1 MTQPNYQQ
9 RSTTTAGR
17 PNAQRAQQFAPKARD
32 GEIEVAKGGSVKQGE
47 YVARMAMSQAQR
59 RDLEAV
65 KAAVEMEAA
74 LTADDFFYSWTVKSK
89 DGPKLVE
96 GISID
101 GALILLSNWG
111 NCICKPELLE
121 DEAPTHWLFKVTFI
135 DLERGFQMER
145 LFRQRKSE
153 SHQRSDGERL
163 QDIAFQIGQS
173 KAIRNLVLNS
183 LPAWLQDAALAAA
196 KKAAEKSFGDVP
208 VEFAK
213 FVTAL
218 AKHGVTKE
226 MILAKLGKVESD
238 VVASDLVNLRGIGRA
253 VRDGQTTIA
262 REFWGELGND
272 DNDGPDPEAQQ
283 PTQTQAATP
292 TATAAEKPA
301 EKPQETPAAQ
311 TAASPPPAAQAA
323 EKAPVKQDT
332 KKGPAPREPGDDLP
346 SPRPIGKRNGPDG
359 IAAVW
364 AIRIWEAY
372 MASERTTMTA
382 EERAEGLVRMV
393 SNKRGVAGEIA
404 GVKFSPSGPG
414 DEERVSEIVDVVR
427 DAVAYQIASA
437 ENEAER
443 DVVDLVRG
451 LTEYA
456 AMLDD
461 MGKDDPAYVV
471 LMMRARAWLR
481 ERE

>member
-1 MTQPNYQQ
+1 MTQQSHQQ
-9 RSTTTAGR
+9 RTTTGR
-17 PNAQRAQQFAPKARD
+17 PNAQRAQQFAPKAKE
-32 GEIEVAKGGSVKQGE
+32 GEIELHRGGGTKQGE

-121 DEAPTHWLFKVTFI
+121 DEQPTHWLFSVTFI

-153 SHQRSDGERL
+153 SHQRGDAERL
-163 QDIAFQIGQS
+163 QDIAFQVGQS

-196 KKAAEKSFGDVP
+196 KKAAEKSFDDVP
-208 VEFAK
+208 VEFGK
-213 FVTAL
+213 FVVAL

-226 MILAKLGKVESD
+226 MILAKLGKAEGD

-272 DNDGPDPEAQQ
+272 GNDDSDGPEVVTQQAQQ
-283 PTQTQAATP
+283 PTQTQASPPAPTPPAT
-292 TATAAEKPA
+292 TAT
-301 EKPQETPAAQ
+301 EKPQEAA
-311 TAASPPPAAQAA
+311 TPPAAQAA
-323 EKAPVKQDT
+323 VTPPVAEKAPAKQDA
-332 KKGPAPREPGDDLP
+332 KKGAAPREPGDDLAGCDERRMAQTDWFP
-346 SPRPIGKRNGPDG
+346 PGPFAFWRSRWLLQGCPTGESPWTGGSVPGGDLHDKRADNDDSGGARRGPGANGLEQARRRGRDRRRQ
-359 IAAVW
+359 VL
-364 AIRIWEAY
+364 
-372 MASERTTMTA
+372 SER
-382 EERAEGLVRMV
+382 
-393 SNKRGVAGEIA
+393 
-404 GVKFSPSGPG
+404 
-414 DEERVSEIVDVVR
+414 
-427 DAVAYQIASA
+427 
-437 ENEAER
+437 
-443 DVVDLVRG
+443 
-451 LTEYA
+451 
-456 AMLDD
+456 
-461 MGKDDPAYVV
+461 
-471 LMMRARAWLR
+471 AW
-481 ERE
+481 

>member
-1 MTQPNYQQ
+1 MSQPSYQQ
-9 RSTTTAGR
+9 QRTTTTAGR
-17 PNAQRAQQFAPKARD
+17 PSAQRAQQFAPKARD

-121 DEAPTHWLFKVTFI
+121 DEQPTHWLFSVTFI

-196 KKAAEKSFGDVP
+196 KKAAEKSFDDVP
-208 VEFAK
+208 AEFAK
-213 FVTAL
+213 FVVAL

-226 MILAKLGKVESD
+226 MILAKLGKAESD

-272 DNDGPDPEAQQ
+272 DDGPEVVTQQ
-283 PTQTQAATP
+283 PPQTQAQASAPVPATP
-292 TATAAEKPA
+292 PATEKTQEAPA
-301 EKPQETPAAQ
+301 TQAAQ
-311 TAASPPPAAQAA
+311 ATPPPPAA
-323 EKAPVKQDT
+323 EKASAKQET
-332 KKGPAPREPGDDLP
+332 KKPATREPGDD
-346 SPRPIGKRNGPDG
+346 G
-359 IAAVW
+359 
-364 AIRIWEAY
+364 
-372 MASERTTMTA
+372 
-382 EERAEGLVRMV
+382 
-393 SNKRGVAGEIA
+393 
-404 GVKFSPSGPG
+404 
-414 DEERVSEIVDVVR
+414 
-427 DAVAYQIASA
+427 
-437 ENEAER
+437 
-443 DVVDLVRG
+443 
-451 LTEYA
+451 
-456 AMLDD
+456 
-461 MGKDDPAYVV
+461 
-471 LMMRARAWLR
+471 
-481 ERE
+481 

>member
-121 DEAPTHWLFKVTFI
+121 DEQPTHWLFKVTFI

-196 KKAAEKSFGDVP
+196 KKAAEKSFDDVP

-226 MILAKLGKVESD
+226 MILAKLGKAESD

-272 DNDGPDPEAQQ
+272 DDGPEPEAQQ
-283 PTQTQAATP
+283 TQQPNQTQASPPAAAT
-292 TATAAEKPA
+292 A
-301 EKPQETPAAQ
+301 EKPQGTPAAQ
-311 TAASPPPAAQAA
+311 AAASPPPAATPPAA
-323 EKAPVKQDT
+323 EKATAKRET
-332 KKGPAPREPGDDLP
+332 KKGAPREPGDDDLP
-346 SPRPIGKRNGPDG
+346 FVLTDRKTGWPGRYRSRLGHSYMGDLHGKRADDDDGGGARRWPGANGLEQARRRGRDRWREVLP
-359 IAAVW
+359 
-364 AIRIWEAY
+364 
-372 MASERTTMTA
+372 ERPW
-382 EERAEGLVRMV
+382 R
-393 SNKRGVAGEIA
+393 RGA
-404 GVKFSPSGPG
+404 
-414 DEERVSEIVDVVR
+414 RLR
-427 DAVAYQIASA
+427 DRRRRS
-437 ENEAER
+437 
-443 DVVDLVRG
+443 
-451 LTEYA
+451 
-456 AMLDD
+456 
-461 MGKDDPAYVV
+461 
-471 LMMRARAWLR
+471 
-481 ERE
+481 